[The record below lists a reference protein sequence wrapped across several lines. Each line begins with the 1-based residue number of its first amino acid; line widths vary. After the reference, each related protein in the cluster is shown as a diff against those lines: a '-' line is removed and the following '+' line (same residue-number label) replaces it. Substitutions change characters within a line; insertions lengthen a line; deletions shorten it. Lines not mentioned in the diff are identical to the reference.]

1 MVKSI
6 IKFCIFET
14 SSQILLIF
22 YFKMINFIYLILS
35 KVLFAEKL
43 KNKSNLA
50 SNSISIPF
58 YENYTILENLDLKK
72 RVIDNIRSGYKHSF
86 IHPLS
91 GCRKAK
97 ECKPKIQDKCQ
108 KIFPSIEDH
117 DNSLKI
123 LNFIR
128 ELAGLPKNII
138 EDEQWSEQCYKL
150 AQNLQKIGKIPL
162 NHLVT
167 KEYAT
172 DQFCGDESNIQFIN
186 SSKLLITENS
196 MNVFNSLLNYINSEK
211 VENKILLLDPNYIKV
226 GFGFYPFSKEK
237 INGLISIKPSITV
250 IKISDKPFT
259 VNSVNDKTNL
269 NFISWPPEGP
279 FPIEFLQSNWFIRQ
293 QDFRQTKI
301 SQIKIS
307 IKFDDDELEIKKS
320 TNNGD
325 NEDELKVEK
334 STINDDNG
342 DELEIK
348 KAKIND
354 DNDFD
359 DELKVE
365 KATINDDVLVL
376 KISKEGLDKCEEMKT
391 IIVTVINQH
400 TQKIYRFSFKLFKA
414 DQRRYFHFYTT
425 EKTQHKLHTLSGI
438 QNSKDNKRQ
447 SNDDINYAILNVLTI
462 IVTTIL
468 IFSIIIMF
476 LGVGDNKDASENEDI
491 EEKNDNGAEN
501 NGVNNGA
508 KKRDD
513 NTVDPV
519 DSTSC
524 CYCGVGC
531 GFVCCTCCSH
541 DWNCDDCDFNCDDC
555 SFCDLCGALC

>member
-6 IKFCIFET
+6 IKFCFFET

-22 YFKMINFIYLILS
+22 YFKMINIIYLILS
-35 KVLFAEKL
+35 KILFTEKL

-50 SNSISIPF
+50 ANSISIPF

-72 RVIDNIRSGYKHSF
+72 RVIDNIRRGYKHSF

-128 ELAGLPKNII
+128 ELAGLPKNVI
-138 EDEQWSEQCYKL
+138 EDEQWSDQCYKL

-162 NHLVT
+162 NHLIN

-172 DQFCGDESNIQFIN
+172 GQFCGDESNVQFTN

-211 VENKILLLDPNYIKV
+211 VENQILLLDPNYIKV

-250 IKISDKPFT
+250 IKISDKPLT
-259 VNSVNDKTNL
+259 VNSVNGKTNL

-279 FPIEFLQSNWFIRQ
+279 FPIEFLQSNWFIRHE
-293 QDFRQTKI
+293 DFKQTKI
-301 SQIKIS
+301 SEIKIS
-307 IKFDDDELEIKKS
+307 INIDGDELEFKKS
-320 TNNGD
+320 SINDDKFNVKKATINDDYGNK
-325 NEDELKVEK
+325 LKVEK
-334 STINDDNG
+334 SSINTDNDNDDSD
-342 DELEIK
+342 DELKIK
-348 KAKIND
+348 KATINTDTDND
-354 DNDFD
+354 DG

-376 KISKEGLDKCEEMKT
+376 KISKEGLDKCEEIKN
-391 IIVTVINQH
+391 IFLNFFNKH
-400 TQKIYRFSFKLFKA
+400 TKKIY
-414 DQRRYFHFYTT
+414 
-425 EKTQHKLHTLSGI
+425 
-438 QNSKDNKRQ
+438 
-447 SNDDINYAILNVLTI
+447 
-462 IVTTIL
+462 
-468 IFSIIIMF
+468 IF
-476 LGVGDNKDASENEDI
+476 
-491 EEKNDNGAEN
+491 
-501 NGVNNGA
+501 
-508 KKRDD
+508 
-513 NTVDPV
+513 
-519 DSTSC
+519 
-524 CYCGVGC
+524 
-531 GFVCCTCCSH
+531 
-541 DWNCDDCDFNCDDC
+541 
-555 SFCDLCGALC
+555 